1 MKVTIEIDCT
11 PAEAREFFGLPDVR
25 PMQLALIKRLEEKM
39 AAGLEALSP
48 DALFQK
54 WFAFDAKFSERFQDL
69 FANFL
74 GGVVKR
80 PEQ

>member
-25 PMQLALIKRLEEKM
+25 PMQLALTKRMEEKM

-54 WFAFDAKFSERFQDL
+54 WFSFDTKSAERFQDL

-74 GGVVKR
+74 GGVAKR
-80 PEQ
+80 PER